1 VLGAAVTVTA
11 LAAVAALVL
20 THRTP
25 PDVHGST
32 TTDYIP
38 AAPVPRVQRRAA
50 WPQWGRDAART
61 RAAPSRLHP
70 PFTVRW
76 TFHGGSLL
84 EFPPALADGRLYL
97 PTFAGLL
104 VALDPATGRVL
115 WRRASGRCAWA
126 SPAVASGLVVE
137 TFLLRPP
144 ACRPDVDARGMLV
157 AFDART
163 GAVHWRVRLA
173 ATESSPLVAG
183 GVVWIGDWSG
193 AVSAFDLRTGRRR
206 WTFHA
211 DAAVK
216 SSVTLADGKIFAG
229 TYGGS
234 LYALDPW
241 TGAELWR
248 SSVQRRLGPDGR
260 FYSTPAAAHGRVYI
274 GATDGKV
281 YAFAARDG
289 TLLWSHS
296 TGAYV
301 YSAPAV
307 WRDLVLI
314 GSYSERFY
322 ALDAAT
328 GAVRWSF
335 AAGGRISGG
344 ASVIGH
350 VVYVSTLSERTF
362 ALDARTGRRLWSFP
376 DGKYSA
382 AVADAARIYLVGAE
396 RLFALDPR

>member
-1 VLGAAVTVTA
+1 VL
-11 LAAVAALVL
+11 
-20 THRTP
+20 
-25 PDVHGST
+25 
-32 TTDYIP
+32 
-38 AAPVPRVQRRAA
+38 
-50 WPQWGRDAART
+50 
-61 RAAPSRLHP
+61 
-70 PFTVRW
+70 W

-157 AFDART
+157 AFDGRT
-163 GAVHWRVRLA
+163 GAVRWRVRLA

-193 AVSAFDLRTGRRR
+193 AVSAFALRTGRRR
-206 WTFHA
+206 WTFQA

-216 SSVTLADGKIFAG
+216 SSITLADGKIFAG

-344 ASVIGH
+344 ASVIGD

-362 ALDARTGRRLWSFP
+362 ALDAQTGRRLWSFP